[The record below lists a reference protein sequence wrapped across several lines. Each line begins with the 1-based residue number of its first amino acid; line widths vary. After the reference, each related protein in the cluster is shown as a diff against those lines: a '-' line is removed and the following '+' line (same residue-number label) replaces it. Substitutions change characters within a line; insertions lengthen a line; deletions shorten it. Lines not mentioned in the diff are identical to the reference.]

1 MAHCL
6 IVGANGFLGSRLT
19 DALAEA
25 GHEVTA
31 FDRFSRGTRS
41 FTSDGVTVIAGDFL
55 STADLAAAIEG
66 QQIVFHFLST
76 TTPATADGDPTLD
89 LRTNVSQSV
98 ELLALCAKAR
108 VRRLFY
114 ASSGGAIYGPQARP
128 VYSETAPLTPLSPYG
143 IGKLTVE
150 RYLDYYA
157 ATEGLASVSLR
168 ISNPYGANANPSKRQ
183 GIIPITLNRIR
194 RGEPVVQVGDGSMVR
209 DYIHVDDLVRRIL
222 RMVEV
227 EPRERAYNL
236 GSGRGHSV
244 REVFEAVRQ
253 VVGRDFAVQV
263 LPKPATFVDH
273 VVLDVH
279 RFAEEFGPDDD
290 LSLAEGIARTWA
302 QMGMT
307 A

>member
-1 MAHCL
+1 MARCL
-6 IVGANGFLGSRLT
+6 VIGANGFLGSRLT
-19 DALAEA
+19 DALVAA

-41 FTSDGVTVIAGDFL
+41 FASPRVTTVAGDFL
-55 STADLAAAIEG
+55 STSDLAAVVEG
-66 QQIVFHFLST
+66 HEIVFHFLST
-76 TTPATADGDPTLD
+76 TTPATVDADATLD

-98 ELLALCAKAR
+98 ELLASCARAGVGR
-108 VRRLFY
+108 VFY
-114 ASSGGAIYGPQARP
+114 ASSGGAIYGPQARS
-128 VYSETAPLTPLSPYG
+128 VFSETAPLAPVSPYG

-183 GIIPITLNRIR
+183 GIIPITLNRIQ
-194 RGEPVVQVGDGSMVR
+194 RGEPVVQIGDGSMVR

-222 RMVEV
+222 RMVDA

-236 GSGRGHSV
+236 GSGRGYSV
-244 REVFEAVRQ
+244 REVLAAVRQ
-253 VVGRDFAVQV
+253 VVGRDFPIQV
-263 LPKPATFVDH
+263 VPKPPTFVDH
-273 VVLDVH
+273 VVLDVG
-279 RFAEEFGPDDD
+279 RFVGEFGEDRD
-290 LSLAEGIARTWA
+290 LSLTEGVARTWA

>member
-1 MAHCL
+1 MARCL

-19 DALAEA
+19 DALAET

-41 FTSDGVTVIAGDFL
+41 FTSDGVAVIAGDFL

-114 ASSGGAIYGPQARP
+114 ASSGGAIYGPQSRP

-253 VVGRDFAVQV
+253 VVDRDFAVQV

>member
-1 MAHCL
+1 MARCL

-41 FTSDGVTVIAGDFL
+41 FTSGGVAVIAGDFL
-55 STADLAAAIEG
+55 STADLAAAVEG

-114 ASSGGAIYGPQARP
+114 ASSGGAIYGPQSRP

-209 DYIHVDDLVRRIL
+209 DYIHVDDLVRRVL

-253 VVGRDFAVQV
+253 VVDRDFAVQV

>member
-1 MAHCL
+1 MARCL

-25 GHEVTA
+25 GHDVTA

-114 ASSGGAIYGPQARP
+114 ASSGGAIYGPQSRP

-244 REVFEAVRQ
+244 REIFEAVRQ
-253 VVGRDFAVQV
+253 VVDRDFAVQV